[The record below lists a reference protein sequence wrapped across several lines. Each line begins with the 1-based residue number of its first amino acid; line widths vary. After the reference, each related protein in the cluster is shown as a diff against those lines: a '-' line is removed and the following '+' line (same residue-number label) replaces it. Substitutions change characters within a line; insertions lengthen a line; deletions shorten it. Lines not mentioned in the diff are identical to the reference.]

1 MSVNGQNRAKI
12 NVPLAREVGHV
23 IKVEDGP
30 DQEIGREKDR
40 GHVTVVVENQGH
52 AIGGQ
57 SLEIEGQGHE
67 IGGQSLEVGGQ
78 GRADV
83 VQGRA
88 KNGVRGQDR
97 EIDGLDH
104 VTAEKNLDQIH
115 VSDEEAGHV
124 IVKDDDQGHKNYFTF
139 SNSVPPS
146 NFTLNSYIVNFNF
159 ILRALPFLLLFFF
172 LTFSTAFS

>member
-12 NVPLAREVGHV
+12 NVPHAREVDHM

-30 DQEIGREKDR
+30 DQESGREKDR
-40 GHVTVVVENQGH
+40 GHVIEVVENQGH

-57 SLEIEGQGHE
+57 GLE
-67 IGGQSLEVGGQ
+67 IGGQSLEVGDQ

-97 EIDGLDH
+97 EIDGLAH
-104 VTAEKNLDQIH
+104 VTAGKNPDQIH

-124 IVKDDDQGHKNYFTF
+124 IVKDDDQGHKKYFPF
-139 SNSVPPS
+139 SNSVPAS
-146 NFTLNSYIVNFNF
+146 NFTLNSYIVNFYF
-159 ILRALPFLLLFFF
+159 IFEGFALFTALLFLTYFQLPFPCAIF
-172 LTFSTAFS
+172 A